1 MPTLIAIPFQETQD
15 DIFARMDS
23 AARYAALSHEEK
35 RLYDYELKKS
45 RDRASEL
52 STALNRG
59 RAEGRA
65 EGLAEGRAEGL
76 EEGRASV
83 ALKMKEEGIEVA
95 MISKFTGLSP
105 EEIANL

>member
-23 AARYAALSHEEK
+23 AARYAALSPEEK

-65 EGLAEGRAEGL
+65 EG
-76 EEGRASV
+76 RASV
-83 ALKMKEEGIEVA
+83 ALKMKEEGMEVT